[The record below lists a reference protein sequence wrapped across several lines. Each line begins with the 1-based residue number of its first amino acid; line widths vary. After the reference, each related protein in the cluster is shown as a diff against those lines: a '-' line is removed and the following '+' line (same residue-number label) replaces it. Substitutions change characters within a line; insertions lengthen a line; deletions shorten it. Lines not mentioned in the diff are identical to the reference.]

1 MTVRNQLEILQ
12 QMQRQGFNICTCG
25 NCGGIILFNK
35 EAKEAMEETE
45 SGESL
50 ICPHCKEEMAY
61 SDCPDLYYEGSPD
74 LEEDFLEKFLPNY
87 FSREDVALYNDLFKL
102 YYNEFGIGDEANHL
116 LEESYQSDLSN
127 PKIGRDLKQ
136 LEQSL
141 YKEAR
146 KNYLKESKK

>member
-1 MTVRNQLEILQ
+1 MKTHYTTLLGLMEG
-12 QMQRQGFNICTCG
+12 MSKT
-25 NCGGIILFNK
+25 LFKNMEMEK
-35 EAKEAMEETE
+35 EKVW
-45 SGESL
+45 
-50 ICPHCKEEMAY
+50 
-61 SDCPDLYYEGSPD
+61 
-74 LEEDFLEKFLPNY
+74 DFIEKFLPNY

-116 LEESYQSDLSN
+116 LKDSYQNDLSN

-146 KNYLKESKK
+146 ENYLKESKK